1 MAVSFRTSMVRTL
14 PHDVVISLIRPNV
27 KYGGRFEIITL
38 QPLGFDAAA
47 TGIGSVDVEGGGPAW
62 CGL

>member
-1 MAVSFRTSMVRTL
+1 MVRTL

-27 KYGGRFEIITL
+27 KDGGRFEIIAL
-38 QPLGFDAAA
+38 QPLVFDAAA